1 MAKNS
6 FPGIYLTLSKI
17 ILTLLLGAS
26 LYILGI
32 VLKMKYA
39 ADTITIDPQ
48 IIPYAVEIILAIVVM
63 YLSASFL
70 AIKFHNW

>member
-1 MAKNS
+1 MEKNS

-48 IIPYAVEIILAIVVM
+48 IIPYVVEIILAIVVM
-63 YLSASFL
+63 YLSATFL
-70 AIKFHNW
+70 AVKFHNW